1 MTSDPESRPI
11 GRSAPTETLK
21 LLYEEV
27 IRESD
32 RLRSARGT
40 FSRQLGP
47 LPIAGALVLGVFTA
61 FAKHPHRTLAWV
73 AVGLFGLSVLVSMA
87 ASGIAPYRR
96 LRARETVGK
105 DGKESTEW
113 RTSDLQ
119 GAMND
124 PGVTAEPVL
133 SEREWLWMRI
143 KLERKLYGAPE
154 PGTPL
159 RLLLRPWKLL
169 LPNKWTTLQK
179 AFEVERYA
187 VLLVQLLFLA
197 EIVLLF
203 AAGGR

>member
-1 MTSDPESRPI
+1 MTSDPESRP
-11 GRSAPTETLK
+11 RDSSTPTETLK

-27 IRESD
+27 IRESE
-32 RLRSARGT
+32 RLRSARGA

-96 LRARETVGK
+96 LRAREIVGK
-105 DGKESTEW
+105 DEW
-113 RTSDLQ
+113 KRPDLQ
-119 GAMND
+119 GAMD
-124 PGVTAEPVL
+124 GGDVTAEAVL
-133 SEREWLWMRI
+133 TEQEWLCERI
-143 KLERKLYGAPE
+143 RLERKLYGAPE

-159 RLLLRPWKLL
+159 KLLLRPWELV
-169 LPNKWTTLQK
+169 LPRRWTTLQK

-187 VLLVQLLFLA
+187 VLFVQLLFLA

-203 AAGGR
+203 AAGAPRT